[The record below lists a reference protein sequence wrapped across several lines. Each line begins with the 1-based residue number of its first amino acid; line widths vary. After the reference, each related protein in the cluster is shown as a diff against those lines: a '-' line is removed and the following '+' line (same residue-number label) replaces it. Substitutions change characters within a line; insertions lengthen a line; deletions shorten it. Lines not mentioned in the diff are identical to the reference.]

1 VRITES
7 RIMQL
12 ASSAVSDA
20 RTRAAKAGEAVQTG
34 RRVERP
40 SDDPAAW
47 ATGARAAARKVLS
60 GERGQAMA
68 HLMDGLA
75 QTDDA
80 LGAIGESLTRAAEIG
95 IQALNG
101 TLSAADR
108 AAPVAGG
115 EEALGEVQ
123 GAVGQVAN
131 VRAEAGARRAVLLSA
146 DEARGAFE
154 QRLDETIARAVEADP
169 IAAVSELA
177 RSSAGLEAARA
188 AANQL
193 ISLFQGVR

>member
-1 VRITES
+1 V
-7 RIMQL
+7 
-12 ASSAVSDA
+12 APFD
-20 RTRAAKAGEAVQTG
+20 
-34 RRVERP
+34 
-40 SDDPAAW
+40 
-47 ATGARAAARKVLS
+47 ATGTYQGDGVVRDAAIAEGGVS
-60 GERGQAMA
+60 GGTQPGA
-68 HLMDGLA
+68 
-75 QTDDA
+75 A
-80 LGAIGESLTRAAEIG
+80 LTAG
-95 IQALNG
+95 
-101 TLSAADR
+101 
-108 AAPVAGG
+108 AGG
-115 EEALGEVQ
+115 VDVMQVIGRLQVAVAANDTAAMRAALGEVQ